1 MNDEAQAA
9 LGRLDDV
16 VGSTWSV
23 LLDFDG
29 PVTHYFVNG
38 RNKRLADQLRRVLDQ
53 HNVAVPEGV
62 TDTYDPLTVLRW
74 AALHTSTEIAGEVDA
89 ASVEGEYQC
98 ADEAEPTPGA
108 ADLLTACREAGRPVV
123 IVSNNA
129 DGPIRTFLTRYRLD
143 HLVDAV
149 IGRTPNRPDLMK
161 PNSHL
166 VDQAL
171 KLLEQPASSCV
182 LVGDSVSDVQV
193 AIATHVRSIGYAKT
207 PKRGNELVAAGADA
221 LITNVGDLATA
232 VMNRTAHPTKPAV

>member
-38 RNKRLADQLRRVLDQ
+38 RNRRLANELRRVLDQ
-53 HNVAVPEGV
+53 HNVALPEGV

-74 AALHTSTEIAGEVDA
+74 AALHTSTEIASEVDA

-98 ADEAEPTPGA
+98 AEEAEPTPGA
-108 ADLLTACREAGRPVV
+108 AALLTACREVGRPVV

-129 DGPIRTFLTRYRLD
+129 DGPIRAFLARYQFD

-161 PNSHL
+161 PNPHL

-171 KLLEQPASSCV
+171 ELLDQPARSCV
-182 LVGDSVSDVQV
+182 LVGDSVTDIQV
-193 AIATHVRSIGYAKT
+193 ANARLVRSVGYAKT
-207 PKRGNELVAAGADA
+207 PRRGNELAGAGADA
-221 LITNVGDLATA
+221 LITHVGDLATA
-232 VMNRTAHPTKPAV
+232 VTHRAPRLPRPAH